1 MESDM
6 TAKKSNEQ
14 FHSCGVWRLASYI
27 NHSCLSNAHRSF
39 IGDMMVVR
47 ATKDLAPNTEVT
59 FWYKSPFTRESEG
72 DPLDLGHW
80 GFKCDCAMCR
90 EVQGTDK
97 TVMSKRTKLL
107 ADLRRLPK
115 SLRETTS
122 SRIEKI
128 ISGLAK
134 TYTQPATT
142 VPRLALWTSCLSL
155 AAVYAASHRP
165 QKAVELGLKALES
178 LGFVIQ
184 GGKLPQDAN
193 RSLSV
198 KKWGLM
204 TDGVV
209 GCWMIL
215 SGSYQ
220 TLAPG
225 LEAQAE
231 HYARIS
237 YRICVGE
244 DQSFDETYGK
254 LSMRPD
260 GLLATAK

>member
-1 MESDM
+1 
-6 TAKKSNEQ
+6 
-14 FHSCGVWRLASYI
+14 
-27 NHSCLSNAHRSF
+27 
-39 IGDMMVVR
+39 MVVR